1 MYLDY
6 LLLKKKKKA
15 PLNEEVFGSPMS
27 FGICKYQAGESMG
40 KNQQRQTVSE
50 RVWFL
55 VVFCFILE
63 VTAVASLETKKHG
76 MLLQGRS
83 PEIMNLYRLLNLDLV
98 KQALKCSS
106 KQNPCEHL
114 SASSK

>member
-15 PLNEEVFGSPMS
+15 PLHEEVFGSLMS
-27 FGICKYQAGESMG
+27 FGMCKYQAGESMG
-40 KNQQRQTVSE
+40 KKINKGSLSVS
-50 RVWFL
+50 VFL

-76 MLLQGRS
+76 MLFQGRS
-83 PEIMNLYRLLNLDLV
+83 PEIMSLYHLLNLDLA

-106 KQNPCEHL
+106 KQNPREHL
-114 SASSK
+114 LASSK